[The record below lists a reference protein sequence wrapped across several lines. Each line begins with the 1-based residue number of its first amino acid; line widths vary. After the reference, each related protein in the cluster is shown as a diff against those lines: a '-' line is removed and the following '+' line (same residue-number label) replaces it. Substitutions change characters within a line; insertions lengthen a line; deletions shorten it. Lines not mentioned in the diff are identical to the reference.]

1 MAGQNCPK
9 CGSDQVSNDQCFKCG
24 IVVSKYL
31 SAGQSS
37 SQPISF
43 VATSQSHKE
52 YSYTINKDHIEY
64 QQRRTRDKWQ
74 RFLVGIGIFAF
85 LGLIVFGV
93 WHLLH
98 QRASEYSGPYKNG
111 ELIYGIFFPTVGPKW
126 YHGKANNLESL
137 GIKDPHDAFYRGED
151 RDNPD
156 MAIAVYVKG
165 TKSVPEKIGSNLEST
180 LLAEAENSVK
190 TRMREQ
196 GVKCEIVDSYLRNV
210 GGRDGFMIE
219 AEIDKDGKLY
229 RAFVLNGYYYGR
241 GYTVFF
247 VGTDEVMTDNE
258 ELQGIMDSFS
268 FKTSVL

>member
-1 MAGQNCPK
+1 MMH
-9 CGSDQVSNDQCFKCG
+9 F
-24 IVVSKYL
+24 
-31 SAGQSS
+31 
-37 SQPISF
+37 
-43 VATSQSHKE
+43 
-52 YSYTINKDHIEY
+52 
-64 QQRRTRDKWQ
+64 
-74 RFLVGIGIFAF
+74 
-85 LGLIVFGV
+85 
-93 WHLLH
+93 
-98 QRASEYSGPYKNG
+98 
-111 ELIYGIFFPTVGPKW
+111 
-126 YHGKANNLESL
+126 
-137 GIKDPHDAFYRGED
+137 
-151 RDNPD
+151 
-156 MAIAVYVKG
+156 IAVRIVITLIWQSRYMSKR